1 MRDERLEIK
10 DLISVNDSYIHSSG
24 RRTRTSTPATLMPH
38 VQSIIRSCDRVQVLP
53 QTVFSF
59 HKEQILPVF
68 DGLYFP
74 TSSS

>member
-1 MRDERLEIK
+1 MSDERLEIK

-24 RRTRTSTPATLMPH
+24 RRTSPPATLTPH
-38 VQSIIRSCDRVQVLP
+38 VQSIIRSCDRMLVLP
-53 QTVFSF
+53 QAVFSF
-59 HKEQILPVF
+59 HKEWILPLL